1 MLLTFPALLHTE
13 CDILPNQG
21 TKKNTKVRRR
31 RRGPIF
37 IFTLLTIRLQG
48 KTRSAL
54 QDVVTR
60 EYTIHVHK
68 YVHGCSFKKRAP
80 TAIKSV
86 VAFAKKEMGTADVR
100 IDPKLNQALWAR
112 GIKSVPHRIRVKL
125 EREFFFSLSVYLPN
139 AALVASYIL
148 LMPHSTG
155 KRNDEEN
162 AKEKLYTYASH
173 VPVETFKVSIVF
185 LLLEA
190 SCFDLSVIG
199 SSDCDGRCGVNML
212 CTSCSSISCAVS
224 LSRRYIYATKT
235 KETLARLMPKPA
247 SGLC

>member
-1 MLLTFPALLHTE
+1 MLLTFPALLLHTE
-13 CDILPNQG
+13 CGILPNQG
-21 TKKNTKVRRR
+21 TKKNTKVRCW

-68 YVHGCSFKKRAP
+68 YVHGRSFKKRAP
-80 TAIKSV
+80 TAVKSV
-86 VAFAKKEMGTADVR
+86 VSFAKREMGTSDVR

-125 EREFFFSLSVYLPN
+125 ERECCFCSVFTPPQCN
-139 AALVASYIL
+139 ARRLIVLYIL
-148 LMPHSTG
+148 LMPHSAG

-173 VPVETFKVSIVF
+173 VPVESFKVSLV
-185 LLLEA
+185 LLL
-190 SCFDLSVIG
+190 
-199 SSDCDGRCGVNML
+199 
-212 CTSCSSISCAVS
+212 
-224 LSRRYIYATKT
+224 LSRRVVLTCRCDRVF
-235 KETLARLMPKPA
+235 RLWP
-247 SGLC
+247 